1 MQNNENSLYDSLS
14 SIQKEISIKKMDISS
29 LKNSFDNLLLQL
41 AHKHYNDLMR
51 LEKGTLK
58 DLYNNGQEYIQFKTS
73 YDSEK
78 KIYYFQGS
86 LFQQNEIL
94 PNIRKKIETNKRGN
108 KSLKNMY
115 PGHWYIE
122 NISKDEVSMINEVI
136 KYELETRLIN
146 GNLIN

>member
-1 MQNNENSLYDSLS
+1 MEKDLINLYDSLS

-29 LKNSFDNLLLQL
+29 LKNSFDNLLLKL
-41 AHKHYNDLMR
+41 AHKHYDNLMR
-51 LEKGTLK
+51 LEKGALK

-94 PNIRKKIETNKRGN
+94 PNIKKKIETNKRGN

-115 PGHWYIE
+115 QGHWYIE